1 MTLDLEAFD
10 EIPKKKSKTKY
21 KAALGVGSVVSLFG
35 IGSTLAANISL
46 NGGGNVEFG
55 QGVATTAACDED
67 GFSVNPVTRY
77 DNEHSIFRV
86 DYVQVSGLNLTPE
99 GSISISNPTESQFI
113 NLGITNQNPLVDSV
127 VDQTDA
133 KLQYPGQYYD
143 GTDWKRTCDNVVLD
157 FKAYTDD
164 AAYALY
170 TDDAYTNSSNTAITS
185 PVMWRQ
191 NFNAG
196 VANLNTFETPGFA
209 VIFDSYDDGSY
220 YDYNL
225 AVDGVEQDPDWH
237 ANAYS
242 MRINFNNESS
252 MESSNAEFKFEGR
265 WNDDDAN
272 ASSISK
278 ITVQSMSEFPT
289 SYLAPQGNFGSNHI
303 VGTLGN
309 PFPWWL

>member
-1 MTLDLEAFD
+1 MSLNLDSFG

-67 GFSVNPVTRY
+67 GFSVTPVTSY
-77 DNEHSIFRV
+77 DNLYSIFRV
-86 DYVQVSGLNLTPE
+86 DYVQVEGLDLTPE
-99 GSISISNPTESQFI
+99 GSLNNTSDSYAE
-113 NLGITNQNPLVDSV
+113 LGITDKNADSSIN
-127 VDQTDA
+127 QTDA

-143 GTDWKRTCDNVVLD
+143 GSDWKRTCDNVVLD

-170 TDDAYTNSSNTAITS
+170 KVGWAQTFGT
-185 PVMWRQ
+185 
-191 NFNAG
+191 G
-196 VANLNTFETPGFA
+196 VANLNTAETPGFA
-209 VIFDSYDDGSY
+209 VIFDSYDDGSD
-220 YDYNL
+220 YDYNT
-225 AVDGVEQDPDWH
+225 AVDGVAQDLDWH

-242 MRINFNNESS
+242 MVINWIDNGSS
-252 MESSNAEFKFEGR
+252 LESSNAEFKFQTGY
-265 WNDDDAN
+265 NDDDAN

-289 SYLAPQGNFGSNHI
+289 SYLAPQGWFGNYHF

-309 PFPWWL
+309 PYPWWL